1 MKKSLEFKIN
11 EFIEAYRVIKDTYY
25 TDTVKGFEN
34 YKHFFIFKRSNE
46 ITYAFT
52 SDEEMIEFIDNNL
65 EPLRNY

>member
-11 EFIEAYRVIKDTYY
+11 EFIEAYRVIRDIYY
-25 TDTVKGFEN
+25 TDNFKDFEN

-46 ITYAFT
+46 IAYAFE

>member
-1 MKKSLEFKIN
+1 MKKSLESKIN

-25 TDTVKGFEN
+25 TDTVEGFEN

-46 ITYAFT
+46 IAYAFT

-65 EPLRNY
+65 EPLGNY

>member
-1 MKKSLEFKIN
+1 MKKSLESKIN

-46 ITYAFT
+46 ITYAFKD
-52 SDEEMIEFIDNNL
+52 DEEMIEFIDNNL

>member
-1 MKKSLEFKIN
+1 MKKSLESKIN

-25 TDTVKGFEN
+25 TDTAEVFEN
-34 YKHFFIFKRSNE
+34 YKQFFIFKRSNE
-46 ITYAFT
+46 IAYAFE

>member
-1 MKKSLEFKIN
+1 MKKSLESKIN
-11 EFIEAYRVIKDTYY
+11 EFIETYRVIRDTYY

-46 ITYAFT
+46 IAYAFKD
-52 SDEEMIEFIDNNL
+52 DEEMIEFIDNNL

>member
-1 MKKSLEFKIN
+1 MKKSLESKIN
-11 EFIEAYRVIKDTYY
+11 EFIEAYRVISDTYY
-25 TDTVKGFEN
+25 TDIVEGFKN

-46 ITYAFT
+46 IAYAFT

>member
-1 MKKSLEFKIN
+1 MKKSLESKIN
-11 EFIEAYRVIKDTYY
+11 EFIEAYRVIRDTYY

-34 YKHFFIFKRSNE
+34 YKHFFIFKISNE
-46 ITYAFT
+46 IAYAFT

>member
-1 MKKSLEFKIN
+1 MKKSLESKIN
-11 EFIEAYRVIKDTYY
+11 EFIETYRVIKDTYY

-46 ITYAFT
+46 ITYAFKD
-52 SDEEMIEFIDNNL
+52 DEEMIEFIDNNL